1 MPTYPELRQQLET
14 FLARYGPKSE
24 RRWVTM
30 DRLASECRISRTQL
44 YRILSTGVTTRYTA
58 ERVSLAVTRLEEA
71 IIQGVQ
77 PRAPRRQDTAP
88 KGASGTDSPKE
99 CQDTTDCTGCTDCTT
114 EDGYE
119 EIFWESE
126 DFSVD
131 SDEDG
136 KPQ

>member
-1 MPTYPELRQQLET
+1 MPTYPELKQQLTT

-58 ERVSLAVTRLEEA
+58 ERVSLAVTRIEEA

-77 PRAPRRQDTAP
+77 PKALRRQDTAP
-88 KGASGTDSPKE
+88 KGASGTDSPE
-99 CQDTTDCTGCTDCTT
+99 ERQDTTDCTGCTDCTT

-119 EIFWESE
+119 EIVWESD

-131 SDEDG
+131 SSGQDE
-136 KPQ
+136 PQ